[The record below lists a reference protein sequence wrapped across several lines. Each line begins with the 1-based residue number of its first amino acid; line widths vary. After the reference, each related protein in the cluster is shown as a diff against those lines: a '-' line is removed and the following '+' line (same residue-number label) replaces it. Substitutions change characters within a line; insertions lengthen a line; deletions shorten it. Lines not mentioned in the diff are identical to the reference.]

1 MKKDQSLLQAGSG
14 GEYMGSGQVQMN
26 FSGVSQ
32 NTDTHLISV
41 TEDKLRLII
50 ISHHQK
56 ILKSRDWVAPLG
68 VLFL

>member
-1 MKKDQSLLQAGSG
+1 
-14 GEYMGSGQVQMN
+14 MGSGQVQMN